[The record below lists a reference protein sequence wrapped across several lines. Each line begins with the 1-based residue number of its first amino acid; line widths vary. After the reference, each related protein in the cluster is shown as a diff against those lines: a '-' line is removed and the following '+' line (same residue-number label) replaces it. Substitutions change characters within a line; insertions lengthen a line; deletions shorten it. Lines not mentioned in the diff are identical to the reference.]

1 MDRATK
7 SVSAQDREDLRGD
20 GQRRQPRLRRSAAD
34 PHRRSERR
42 RGALS
47 AERVAMLDRLHI
59 LWEPAEAKWQEAYEQ
74 AKALHASTGRL
85 EPDNDYLKDWISRQ
99 HSPRKAGKLTPDL
112 SDALDKIGMQSRRV
126 EKRKGTLRI
135 RTRPSSTY
143 SSARMPSHFI
153 STAHRSPSPGGVVPA
168 WAIIGW

>member
-1 MDRATK
+1 MG
-7 SVSAQDREDLRGD
+7 SAVNPGFAEALLIRT
-20 GQRRQPRLRRSAAD
+20 AAANAAA
-34 PHRRSERR
+34 
-42 RGALS
+42 GALS
-47 AERVAMLDRLHI
+47 AERIAMLDRLHI
-59 LWEPAEAKWQEAYEQ
+59 IWEPAEAKWQEAYEQ

-99 HSPRKAGKLTPDL
+99 RSPRKAGKLTPDL
-112 SDALDKIGMQSRRV
+112 IDALDKIGMQSRRV